1 MTALVLGTK
10 TFLQDFLVGWSLAT
24 GKINDT
30 CERIGRAR
38 AAQTLECYGHYDI
51 AKTLRE
57 GK

>member
-10 TFLQDFLVGWSLAT
+10 SFLQDFLVGWSLAT

-38 AAQTLECYGHYDI
+38 AAQTVVVPFQVQRPQL
-51 AKTLRE
+51 
-57 GK
+57 